1 MMVSVH
7 KRFPLPPAIVIEMPN
22 NSPGQSSFGSNTEL
36 VANPLIHL
44 SDNVECQWYSGA
56 SSPFT
61 RHTRLLSPKQRP
73 TDSQGRNFKH
83 FVSRP
88 SFLIPQNVS
97 HEHLSRHYSLRTS
110 QTSMVSQNILPHYW
124 SPCNC
129 SKITMQES
137 CFLGVPKNNRSL
149 RHSQSLRS
157 TKSCNGGTCVQR
169 SCSNEHNCLSSIQ
182 MDNPVTNGEFSSSPL
197 VSGHHKGSNPQTP
210 TSPDA
215 VTANKFLFNLGDIV
229 DDYSHVTAVEP
240 HVTLKHKQLHTLG
253 MTPNYTNSEASY
265 SHMSTNGH
273 FSLAVKPA
281 RLLHRGSYRSA
292 DFRSRS
298 KLLKPYRSASLTEFS
313 KVDQLFIRTQETQK
327 SWVATSGF
335 KTPRGYR
342 SVSGSRNQNHTEK
355 YSFNRTNTCCNNFH
369 KVHGHNAQQRSAT
382 PIQYHVRSTAQV
394 SEPTHP
400 YDLPPVPS
408 KRRHTDGSDVK
419 PIVLS
424 PVLSTRR
431 ANSFSYRPSCS
442 HIPSFCQS
450 PTTSCILCHQPQS
463 LCSCV
468 LVESKFNST
477 SIPVRTVS
485 KCESLPDLET
495 GLTITDELTVSTNL
509 PKEHING
516 LCFCQLIV
524 LLVTMQIVLG
534 LSTTALGLYLHWRV
548 PRLPLEECAFWAASP
563 ITLTGLIG
571 IYFCV
576 PTRLPFNPNEM
587 MACMIRRAAGI
598 LSLISCVV
606 CLVASIFSGQ
616 KGSLIAAYGDSCAQR
631 PAYLSSASV
640 YDNHNNSLSLSNT
653 LASTRLFQQPC
664 CLDGLDPD
672 GTASCQCFNVNNQ
685 LMWSYHQIT
694 CRFLFSSVKDY
705 LILQCALMGVGA
717 GVCLWFWVVLTEQ
730 QKPGNHFVF
739 GKERRAKPDK
749 KSSISS
755 TKNYPS
761 DTTTTTMDGVR
772 SSVEILEQPLR
783 LVYSR
788 REKCGETPGSN
799 TIICSSEHVQPSLE
813 NSLWSEHQLIDMAQR
828 DPHLWRSDLQRT
840 RKLGSQYSF
849 INPIVNTPVSNNSEC
864 TSTSVSTK
872 YIGNGAHFDSQQ
884 LADRRTIEQA
894 PDSVPLSR

>member
-22 NSPGQSSFGSNTEL
+22 SSPGQSSFGSNTEL

-44 SDNVECQWYSGA
+44 CDNVEYQWSSGA

-61 RHTRLLSPKQRP
+61 THTRLLSPKQRP

-83 FVSRP
+83 LVSHP

-97 HEHLSRHYSLRTS
+97 HEHLSRHYSLLTS
-110 QTSMVSQNILPHYW
+110 QTSMISQHILPQYW

-129 SKITMQES
+129 SRSTMQES
-137 CFLGVPKNNRSL
+137 CFLGVPNNHRSL
-149 RHSQSLRS
+149 RHSRSLRS
-157 TKSCNGGTCVQR
+157 TKSCNGGTCVKR
-169 SCSNEHNCLSSIQ
+169 SCSNEHNCLSSVQ
-182 MDNPVTNGEFSSSPL
+182 MGNPVTNGEFSSSPL
-197 VSGHHKGSNPQTP
+197 VSCHNKGSNPLTP

-215 VTANKFLFNLGDIV
+215 ATANKFLFNLGDIM

-240 HVTLKHKQLHTLG
+240 HVTLKHKPLHTLA
-253 MTPNYTNSEASY
+253 MMPNYTTSESSSSY
-265 SHMSTNGH
+265 MSTNGRS
-273 FSLAVKPA
+273 SLTVKPA
-281 RLLHRGSYRSA
+281 RLLHRGSYRGA
-292 DFRSRS
+292 EFCGRS
-298 KLLKPYRSASLTEFS
+298 KLLKPHRSASLTEFR
-313 KVDQLFIRTQETQK
+313 KVDQLFIRTHETQK
-327 SWVATSGF
+327 STVTTNDFNNSCGC
-335 KTPRGYR
+335 R
-342 SVSGSRNQNHTEK
+342 SVSGSRNPSQAQK
-355 YSFNRTNTCCNNFH
+355 YSFSSTNTCCNNFR
-369 KVHGHNAQQRSAT
+369 KVHRHNSQQRNAI
-382 PIQYHVRSTAQV
+382 PIQYLVRSTAQV

-408 KRRHTDGSDVK
+408 QRRHTDGSDVK
-419 PIVLS
+419 PTALS

-431 ANSFSYRPSCS
+431 TNSFSYRPSCS
-442 HIPSFCQS
+442 QIPSFCQS
-450 PTTSCILCHQPQS
+450 STNSCILCHQPQS

-468 LVESKFNST
+468 LAESKFNST
-477 SIPVRTVS
+477 SMPARTVS

-495 GLTITDELTVSTNL
+495 GLTITDELTVSTNV

-576 PTRLPFNPNEM
+576 PTRLPFNPNEL
-587 MACMIRRAAGI
+587 MACVIRRAAGI

-616 KGSLIAAYGDSCAQR
+616 KGSLIAAYGDSCTQR
-631 PAYLSSASV
+631 PAYSSSASV
-640 YDNHNNSLSLSNT
+640 YDNRNNSLSPNNT

-685 LMWSYHQIT
+685 LMWSYHHIT

-730 QKPGNHFVF
+730 QKPGNHSIF
-739 GKERRAKPDK
+739 GKERRAKHDK

-761 DTTTTTMDGVR
+761 DTTTTTVDCVR
-772 SSVEILEQPLR
+772 CSAEILEQPLK
-783 LVYSR
+783 LVYAR
-788 REKCGETPGSN
+788 REKCGETPGYN
-799 TIICSSEHVQPSLE
+799 KLICSSERVQPSLE
-813 NSLWSEHQLIDMAQR
+813 NSLWSEHQLIDMIQR

-840 RKLGSQYSF
+840 RKQGSQYSF
-849 INPIVNTPVSNNSEC
+849 INPTVNTPVSNNSEC
-864 TSTSVSTK
+864 TSTSVSAK
-872 YIGNGAHFDSQQ
+872 YIGNGTHFDSQQ
-884 LADRRTIEQA
+884 LVDRREVEQT
-894 PDSVPLSR
+894 PDNVPLSR